1 MHLRRT
7 YSAFAHTHGLWGYLV
22 LEKYTIYVKNCQT
35 LLHNYIDFQL
45 KKSYTVFGK
54 MNTMVKLSAI
64 KKLKSTLLLS
74 HIWVLDIVC
83 YSNESC

>member
-54 MNTMVKLSAI
+54 MNTMVKMSAI
-64 KKLKSTLLLS
+64 KKAQKHTIALPYLGFRYS
-74 HIWVLDIVC
+74 VLF
-83 YSNESC
+83 